1 MSGNMMDLE
10 QILARELSL
19 QPAQVHNALQL
30 RREGGTVPF
39 IARYRKERTGAMDE
53 VQLYA
58 LFDRHTYLLDLQQR
72 KASILATIEKQ
83 GKLTDELRAMI
94 GACTQKTELE
104 DLYLPYRPK
113 KRTRATVAREKG
125 LEPLAVLISSA
136 NVPEVQAFDLQAQ
149 ALPFVSEEKGVH
161 SAEEALAGAADI
173 LAEEVAERAEYRAH
187 LRAFMTEQGMFT
199 SDIRPEHPAGS
210 TKFEMYRGFKAK
222 AKEIHPH
229 NMLALLRGEKENV
242 LTFDLQFD
250 VEAVYTYLTGAI
262 IRSGAASVRDFYA
275 ALLHDS
281 FDRLMHPSLVGEVRT
296 LCKESAEKESITTF
310 EANLRQLLLSPPA
323 GMKPTIGV
331 DPGLRTGCKVVV
343 LDATGTMLEHVT
355 IQPHKSPGERTAAG
369 EELTRLLRKYEV
381 ELIAI
386 GNGTGG
392 RETEAFV
399 AEVLASFERKPV
411 RVLVNEAGASVYS
424 ASPLAR
430 EEYPEVDVTVRG
442 AASIGRRLQ
451 DPLAELVKID
461 PKSIGVGQYQHDV
474 DQKLLRRRLE
484 ETVESCVNFV
494 GVDINTASHELLKY
508 VADVDAAIAKNVI
521 SYRNEHGPYA
531 SRMICAMFRN
541 SVRRH
546 SSRRLAFCVSGVDR
560 IRLTIPRFTPRATG
574 LQKRCLSDLAHDT
587 RRGRPRTGASAWRAD
602 RGLCHGD
609 RRRADRP

>member
-1 MSGNMMDLE
+1 MIDLE

-53 VQLYA
+53 VQLHA

-113 KRTRATVAREKG
+113 KRTRATVARERG

-136 NVPEVQAFDLQAQ
+136 NVPEVTAFDLQAQ

-250 VEAVYTYLTGAI
+250 VEAVYVYLSEAI

-275 ALLHDS
+275 ALLH
-281 FDRLMHPSLVGEVRT
+281 G
-296 LCKESAEKESITTF
+296 
-310 EANLRQLLLSPPA
+310 
-323 GMKPTIGV
+323 
-331 DPGLRTGCKVVV
+331 
-343 LDATGTMLEHVT
+343 
-355 IQPHKSPGERTAAG
+355 
-369 EELTRLLRKYEV
+369 
-381 ELIAI
+381 
-386 GNGTGG
+386 
-392 RETEAFV
+392 
-399 AEVLASFERKPV
+399 
-411 RVLVNEAGASVYS
+411 
-424 ASPLAR
+424 
-430 EEYPEVDVTVRG
+430 
-442 AASIGRRLQ
+442 
-451 DPLAELVKID
+451 
-461 PKSIGVGQYQHDV
+461 
-474 DQKLLRRRLE
+474 
-484 ETVESCVNFV
+484 
-494 GVDINTASHELLKY
+494 
-508 VADVDAAIAKNVI
+508 
-521 SYRNEHGPYA
+521 
-531 SRMICAMFRN
+531 
-541 SVRRH
+541 
-546 SSRRLAFCVSGVDR
+546 
-560 IRLTIPRFTPRATG
+560 
-574 LQKRCLSDLAHDT
+574 
-587 RRGRPRTGASAWRAD
+587 
-602 RGLCHGD
+602 
-609 RRRADRP
+609 